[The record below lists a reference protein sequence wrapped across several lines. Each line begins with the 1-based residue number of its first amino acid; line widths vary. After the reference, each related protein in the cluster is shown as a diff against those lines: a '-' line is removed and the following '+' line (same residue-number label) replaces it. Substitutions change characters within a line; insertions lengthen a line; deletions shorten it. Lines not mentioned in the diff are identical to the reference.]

1 MQKNWWL
8 IPAALIGYLVYKKY
22 VLSQTFNVFFK
33 SLDFSQLT
41 FSNPLVNIIV
51 QVNNPTNVTAEL
63 QNIRG
68 NLYVNGANVGYVLGI
83 TPSTIERGSSI
94 LAIPIT
100 LIYSGL
106 GQVISTLRSGGFQI
120 DFDGVI
126 KIDYIDLP
134 LKFGYSYGK

>member
-33 SLDFSQLT
+33 SIDFSQLT
-41 FSNPLVNIIV
+41 FANPLVNIIV

-83 TPSTIERGSSI
+83 TPTTIERGSSI

-106 GQVISTLRSGGFQI
+106 GQLISTFRSGGFQI